1 MSGLRLVHKGSR
13 VSDVELH
20 AFAAEAQAE
29 RNLREAEGLVR
40 GTLAEATRLL
50 REVKRRREQAD
61 AITAAVVILFA
72 MWVLWWGL
80 S

>member
-1 MSGLRLVHKGSR
+1 MTGLRLVQKGSR

-29 RNLREAEGLVR
+29 RDLREAEAL
-40 GTLAEATRLL
+40 E
-50 REVKRRREQAD
+50 RRREQAD
-61 AITAAVVILFA
+61 AITTAAVTLFA